1 MNIGDK
7 VKFTFAK
14 KEMEGTVQKIF
25 PKNRLSQGRF
35 SQRKREDCRTKN
47 QRCKVKTIV
56 VESWGR
62 WVIGSIKLNRLDDA
76 TTQ

>member
-25 PKNRLSQGRF
+25 SKTVYLKADFPKEKGKTVV
-35 SQRKREDCRTKN
+35 RKIKD
-47 QRCKVKTIV
+47 VK
-56 VESWGR
+56 
-62 WVIGSIKLNRLDDA
+62 
-76 TTQ
+76 